1 MDPDMA
7 LLAGMGLL
15 ILSLPSAIAALA
27 ESRAP
32 RVAAVTMVTGGALI
46 VHAVRSRPGGYTW
59 EEIPIVIYSMVAA
72 VRDTIF

>member
-32 RVAAVTMVTGGALI
+32 RVAAVILITGGALI
-46 VHAVRSRPGGYTW
+46 VHAVRSKPGGYTW